1 MSSQAIISNLYNK
14 RSLTMNLKEKTRD
27 IFNPKYKIS
36 DQYKFPEKAVYD
48 KSDCGFRK
56 FKTYDEFTKKF
67 DKVPFTSK

>member
-1 MSSQAIISNLYNK
+1 
-14 RSLTMNLKEKTRD
+14 MNLKEKTRD

-67 DKVPFTSK
+67 DKVPFTSKQTNFLIFKLMTHILII

>member
-1 MSSQAIISNLYNK
+1 
-14 RSLTMNLKEKTRD
+14 MNLKEKTRD

-48 KSDCGFRK
+48 NSDCGFRK

-67 DKVPFTSK
+67 DKVPFTSKQTNFLIFKLMTHILII

>member
-1 MSSQAIISNLYNK
+1 
-14 RSLTMNLKEKTRD
+14 MNLKETTRD

-67 DKVPFTSK
+67 DKVPFTSKQTNFLIFKLMTHILII